1 MLKITCYVAKLQSI
15 GIFCLDYCEQG
26 LCGSNMAVKSTWSI
40 IVNNSQSIID
50 KRGVS
55 SATAADDVD
64 DGYV

>member
-1 MLKITCYVAKLQSI
+1 M
-15 GIFCLDYCEQG
+15 
-26 LCGSNMAVKSTWSI
+26 CGSNMAVKSTWSI

>member
-1 MLKITCYVAKLQSI
+1 
-15 GIFCLDYCEQG
+15 
-26 LCGSNMAVKSTWSI
+26 MAVKSTWSI

-55 SATAADDVD
+55 SATAADNVD